1 MVYKPE
7 EMLKFASSKPESSKP
22 ETSSNPETSDIQIA
36 YFDVGPRQGEPVLLV
51 HGFASSAHVNWV
63 FTGWVK
69 TLTEAGYR
77 VIALDHR
84 GHGAS
89 DKPHEPEFYTPS
101 LMAKDVTN
109 LLDHLN
115 IQEAH
120 FVGYSMGARV
130 SAFVAKSEPQYVR
143 SLTFGGLGIGLV
155 EGVGDWDPI
164 AEALLAP
171 SLDDVT
177 HERGR
182 MFRAFADQTKSD
194 RYALAACIASNRVLV
209 TEEEASQM
217 SMPTLIVVGTE
228 DDIAGSAD
236 ELESL
241 MPNATAIHIQGKDH
255 MLTVG
260 DRKFKAAVLD
270 LISQS

>member
-7 EMLKFASSKPESSKP
+7 EMLNFA
-22 ETSSNPETSDIQIA
+22 SSNPEGPEGEGIQIA
-36 YFDVGPRQGEPVLLV
+36 YFDVGPREGEPILLI
-51 HGFASSAHVNWV
+51 HGFASTAHVNWV

-77 VIALDHR
+77 VIAFDHR

-89 DKPHEPEFYTPS
+89 DKPHESEFYTPN
-101 LMAKDVTN
+101 LMANDATN

-115 IQEAH
+115 IEDAH
-120 FVGYSMGARV
+120 FIGYSMGARV

-209 TEEEASQM
+209 THAEASQM
-217 SMPTLIVVGTE
+217 AMPTLIVVGTK
-228 DDIAGSAD
+228 DDIAGSPE
-236 ELESL
+236 ELEAL
-241 MPNATAIHIQGKDH
+241 MPNATAVDVPGRDH

-260 DRKFKAAVLD
+260 DRVFKAAVLD
-270 LISQS
+270 LLSQF

>member
-1 MVYKPE
+1 MVYKPQ
-7 EMLKFASSKPESSKP
+7 EMLNCA
-22 ETSSNPETSDIQIA
+22 SSNPEGPESKDIQIA
-36 YFDVGPRQGEPVLLV
+36 YFDVGPREGVPVFLI

-69 TLTEAGYR
+69 TLTDAGYR

-89 DKPHEPEFYTPS
+89 EKPHEPEFYTPS
-101 LMAKDVTN
+101 LMARDATN

-115 IQEAH
+115 IADAH
-120 FVGYSMGARV
+120 FIGYSMGARV

-164 AEALLAP
+164 ADALLAP
-171 SLDDVT
+171 SLDEVT

-209 TEEEASQM
+209 TEAEASQM
-217 SMPTLIVVGTE
+217 AMPTLIVVGTE
-228 DDIAGSAD
+228 DDIAGSPE
-236 ELESL
+236 ELEAL
-241 MPNATAIHIQGKDH
+241 MPNATAIDVPGRDH

-260 DRKFKAAVLD
+260 DKVFKAAVLD
-270 LISQS
+270 QLSQF

>member
-7 EMLKFASSKPESSKP
+7 QMLNFASISPESSP
-22 ETSSNPETSDIQIA
+22 ENDTLQIA
-36 YFDVGPRQGEPVLLV
+36 YFDVGPREGEPVLLI

-77 VIALDHR
+77 VIAFDHR

-89 DKPHEPEFYTPS
+89 DKPHEQEYYTPT
-101 LMAKDVTN
+101 LMAHDATN
-109 LLDHLN
+109 LLDHLKLKN
-115 IQEAH
+115 AH
-120 FVGYSMGARV
+120 FIGYSMGARV

-164 AEALLAP
+164 AKALLAP

-209 TEEEASQM
+209 SHAEAAQM
-217 SMPTLIVVGTE
+217 AMPTLIVVGE
-228 DDIAGSAD
+228 KDDIAGSPH
-236 ELESL
+236 ELEAI
-241 MPNATAIHIQGKDH
+241 MPNASSIDVPKRDH
-255 MLTVG
+255 MSTVG
-260 DRKFKAAVLD
+260 DRVFKAAVLD
-270 LISQS
+270 LLSQF

>member
-7 EMLKFASSKPESSKP
+7 EMLNFISKGPNGIESG
-22 ETSSNPETSDIQIA
+22 DIKIA
-36 YFDVGPRQGEPVLLV
+36 YFDVGPREGEPVLLI
-51 HGFASSAHVNWV
+51 HGFASTAHVNWV

-77 VIALDHR
+77 IIALDHR

-89 DKPHEPEFYTPS
+89 DKPHDSESYSPN
-101 LMAKDVTN
+101 LMAKDATN
-109 LLDHLN
+109 LLDHLS
-115 IQEAH
+115 IEDAH
-120 FVGYSMGARV
+120 FIGYSMGARV

-143 SLTFGGLGIGLV
+143 SLTLGGLGIGLV

-171 SLDDVT
+171 SLDDVS

-209 TEEEASQM
+209 TEAEASQM
-217 SMPTLIVVGTE
+217 AMPTLIVVGTE
-228 DDIAGSAD
+228 DDIAGSPD
-236 ELESL
+236 ELKAL
-241 MPNATAIHIQGKDH
+241 MPNATAVHVPRRDH

-260 DRKFKAAVLD
+260 DRVFKAAVLD
-270 LISQS
+270 LLSQF